1 MDKPTLLAAYL
12 GIVNAAAFF
21 AMAFDK
27 GRAMAGGRR
36 VPERRLL
43 AFAAAGGSPGA
54 LLARHVLRHKTRKKP
69 FVNRLRAIVAVQ
81 VLGLGVL
88 LWSLLRS

>member
-1 MDKPTLLAAYL
+1 MDMSALLALYL

-43 AFAAAGGSPGA
+43 TYAAVGGSPGA
-54 LLARHVLRHKTRKKP
+54 LLARHVLRHKTRKQP

-81 VLGLGVL
+81 AVGLGALVWVL
-88 LWSLLRS
+88 LR